1 MVGGLQGVKRA
12 TGRRRGGGR
21 QLVMWEAGRRG
32 DELREAGRAAS
43 RRSGE
48 ATYTDSSYGERLRA
62 AGGEQ
67 LRGVGEVLSQT
78 NHTRA
83 LRSGG
88 MSNDRLLIP
97 LLGAT
102 NPYPK
107 NHSKMSYSTLFLILK
122 CG

>member
-1 MVGGLQGVKRA
+1 MKRA

-21 QLVMWEAGRRG
+21 RLAVREAGRRG

-43 RRSGE
+43 RHSGE
-48 ATYTDSSYGERLRA
+48 ATYTNSSYRERLRA

-67 LRGVGEVLSQT
+67 LRRVGEVLSQT

-83 LRSGG
+83 LGSGR
-88 MSNDRLLIP
+88 MSNDGLLIP

-107 NHSKMSYSTLFLILK
+107 NHSKISYSTLFLILK